1 MVAKIA
7 VFFGLKSLYI
17 YNLFISCVF
26 LYILSLI
33 LAEYFTMRLAKQ
45 LLFLCFSLLFVA
57 DICGQLPNL
66 NLTRTGGR
74 AYPYELSSLWGYEAG
89 GRKYALVGTTSGMS
103 IVDISNPAAPVQ
115 IDTIVCTQSIWR
127 EVKTHGQYAYVV
139 ADNTS
144 DGILIINLS
153 NLPNSISH
161 QFVRPQTL
169 VGGNID
175 TLTKGHTLI
184 FDENGILYVSG
195 SNINSGAVV
204 MFDVSSPMSPVYLG
218 TTLPFYAHD
227 CYARGDT
234 LWTADIN
241 VGVFSVYN
249 ISNKAAPILLATQAT
264 PSNFTHN
271 IWLSDD
277 GQTLFTTDERADAW
291 VAAYDVS
298 DLSNIR
304 EIDRFRSRGA
314 ATTGV
319 IPHNVH
325 VRNDYLITAYYTD
338 GVLVLDGSRPHNIIE
353 VGRYDTYPVQQSG
366 FFGVWGVYPYFSD
379 GTIIASDMQTGLHI
393 FSPNYQRACWLEG
406 QITEQGSGNLIFGA
420 NVRILNTSV
429 AELSDLNGDY
439 ATGLAAAGSYNVAI
453 TKAGY
458 ISQTVSVTLQNGIL
472 TTLNVVLVPATAFGY
487 SGTVVEQG
495 TSAPIA
501 GAKVQ
506 MNSNN
511 GLYSFQTT
519 SNASGNFSFP
529 AVYTDNY
536 EITAGHWGHE
546 TILLTQQSISS
557 TSAPLLLTLSR
568 GYKDEFALDL
578 GWQTSGDASSG
589 GWERAIPRSP
599 AVLNNQGLQITPAA
613 DLNGD
618 IGNKCYVTGNSETG
632 QAGAADVDNGTVV
645 LRSPNMDLLAY
656 TDPYLSFHYWFVN
669 ESGNTPDDTLKIIM
683 TNGADSVRL
692 AFYRGV
698 NRAWS
703 PQINLRIADFLPLS
717 NNMHAYFITADLG
730 NPNLV
735 EAGIDAFAIIEAAA
749 LSVVPNAPNSTP
761 LRAFPNPFA
770 QSFSLELAANTQSVE
785 VFNALGQRV
794 ERIAVP
800 ANTSLVNL
808 GQNWASAAIY
818 FVCPDGKNCIKVRK
832 AE

>member
-1 MVAKIA
+1 M
-7 VFFGLKSLYI
+7 
-17 YNLFISCVF
+17 
-26 LYILSLI
+26 
-33 LAEYFTMRLAKQ
+33 
-45 LLFLCFSLLFVA
+45 LCFSLLFVA
-57 DICGQLPNL
+57 DVCGQLPNL

-103 IVDISNPAAPVQ
+103 IVDITTPAAPVQ
-115 IDTIVCTQSIWR
+115 IDSILCTTSIWR

-195 SNINSGAVV
+195 SNINAGAVV
-204 MFDVSSPMSPVYLG
+204 MFDVSAPMSPVYLG
-218 TTLPFYAHD
+218 TTLPVYAHD

-234 LWTADIN
+234 LWTADISA
-241 VGVFSVYN
+241 GMFSVYN
-249 ISNKAAPILLATQAT
+249 ISNKANPILLATQTT

-271 IWLSDD
+271 IWISDD

-291 VAAYDVS
+291 VAAYDVA
-298 DLSNIR
+298 DLSNIQ

-366 FFGVWGVYPYFSD
+366 FYGVWGVYPYFSD

-406 QITEQGSGNLIFGA
+406 QVTEQGTGNPIFGA
-420 NVRILNTSV
+420 NLRILSTSI

-439 ATGLAAAGSYNVAI
+439 ATGLATAGSYNVEVS
-453 TKAGY
+453 KAGY
-458 ISQTVSVTLQNGIL
+458 TTQTVSASLQNGVL
-472 TTLNVVLVPATAFGY
+472 TTLNVVLVPAQAFGY
-487 SGTVVEQG
+487 TGTVVEQV
-495 TSAPIA
+495 TNTPIA
-501 GAKVQ
+501 GAKVEIR
-506 MNSNN
+506 SYN
-511 GLYSFQTT
+511 GLYNFQTT
-519 SNASGNFSFP
+519 SDGAGSFSFP

-536 EITAGHWGHE
+536 EVLAGHWGHRAV
-546 TILLTQQSISS
+546 LLAQQSISS
-557 TSAPLLLTLSR
+557 TSSPLVITLAR
-568 GYKDEFALDL
+568 GYKDEFALNL
-578 GWQTSGDASSG
+578 GWQTSGDAASG
-589 GWERAIPRSP
+589 GWERAVPHTP
-599 AVLNNQGLQITPAA
+599 AVLDNQGLQITPAA
-613 DLNGD
+613 DLTGD
-618 IGNKCYVTGNSETG
+618 IGGQCYVTSNSETG

-645 LRSPNMDLLAY
+645 LRSPNMDLLNY

-669 ESGNTPDDTLKIIM
+669 ESGNTPDDTLKVIM

-703 PQINLRIADFLPLS
+703 PQINIRIFDFLPLS
-717 NNMHAYFITADLG
+717 NNMHVYFIASDLG

-735 EAGIDAFAIIEAAA
+735 EAGVDAFAIVEAAT
-749 LSVVPNAPNSTP
+749 LSVVSNLPTATSTATP

-770 QSFSLELAANTQSVE
+770 QSISLELAANTRTVE

-794 ERIAVP
+794 EHIEVP
-800 ANTSLVNL
+800 ANSALIEV
-808 GQNWASAAIY
+808 GQNWPSAAIY
-818 FVCPDGKNCIKVRK
+818 LICPDGKNCTKVVK
-832 AE
+832 SE